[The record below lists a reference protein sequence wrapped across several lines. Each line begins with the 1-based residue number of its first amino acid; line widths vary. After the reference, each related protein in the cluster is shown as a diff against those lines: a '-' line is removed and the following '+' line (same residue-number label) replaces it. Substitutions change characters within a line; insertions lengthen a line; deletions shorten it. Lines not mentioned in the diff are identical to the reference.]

1 MGREETVKRRTILL
15 ETVDLAYF
23 AGCLAQVCS
32 FVGEFLTLCGMLESR
47 KSSRFLTLLLEVVVG
62 EGEMCEVGETYV
74 RSV

>member
-32 FVGEFLTLCGMLESR
+32 FVGEFLMLCGMLESR

-62 EGEMCEVGETYV
+62 EGERCEVGETHV

>member
-1 MGREETVKRRTILL
+1 MKRRTILL

-32 FVGEFLTLCGMLESR
+32 FVGEILALCGMVESR
-47 KSSRFLTLLLEVVVG
+47 KSSRFLTLLLEIVVG
-62 EGEMCEVGETYV
+62 MGRSCDVGETHV